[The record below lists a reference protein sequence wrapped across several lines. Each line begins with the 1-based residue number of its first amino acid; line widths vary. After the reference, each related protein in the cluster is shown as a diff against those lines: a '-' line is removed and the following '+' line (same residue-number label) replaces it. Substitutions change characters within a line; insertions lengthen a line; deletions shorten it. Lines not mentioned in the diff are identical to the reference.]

1 MEIKLDKVKKR
12 GVYEIQ
18 AYIGSEVHTQRKEVL
33 LIIQAYSPLLFKK
46 KGAHIGKY
54 NPETKRWDVK
64 TRYHINQFS
73 DDVREKM
80 AILDL
85 VAASSEVHWVKLPD
99 VGSTTKAHAWYRIVL
114 KGGNDE

>member
-33 LIIQAYSPLLFKK
+33 RIIQAYSPQLFRK

-85 VAASSEVHWVKLPD
+85 MTECSESHWINLD
-99 VGSTTKAHAWYRIVL
+99 GVGSTTMLKEWYCIVL

>member
-1 MEIKLDKVKKR
+1 MEIRLGKVKR
-12 GVYEIQ
+12 GREYEIDGY
-18 AYIGSEVHTQRKEVL
+18 AEIAGHTQRKDL
-33 LIIQAYSPLLFKK
+33 LWFIQTYSQRLFKK

-64 TRYHINQFS
+64 TRYNLNQFS